1 MLKTLGLVS
10 QRQDANT
17 HWYAL
22 EPEAIANLAKRIL
35 SREQIAGLA
44 RNGAARGLAKAVLST
59 FVGPDGA
66 IKSIPASRKKRGRCW
81 RGWCGSSRTAAA
93 IRKAEIN
100 ARLLEHHWDS
110 ATLRREF
117 IGYRMMAREAGV
129 YWRVPESDWLSET
142 PASRPD
148 LIAPVA
154 DDPFKPW
161 LDRWRL
167 TPDGEAFATRFGSR
181 LMPVIADGAPAML
194 KIAGGEEERN
204 GAALMAWYAGEGASA
219 GPGARRPGC
228 FCSNEP

>member
-1 MLKTLGLVS
+1 MDTPDQSKLLQFFKALAHESRLKLLGLVAQREHSVQELAALVGLKEPTVSHHLTMLKTLGLVS

-44 RNGAARGLAKAVLST
+44 ETAPPEDWQKRVLST

-66 IKSIPASRKKRGRCW
+66 IKSIPASRKKRWAVLAWLVRKFEDGR
-81 RGWCGSSRTAAA
+81 RYPE
-93 IRKAEIN
+93 AEIN

-142 PASRPD
+142 PA
-148 LIAPVA
+148 PV
-154 DDPFKPW
+154 
-161 LDRWRL
+161 R
-167 TPDGEAFATRFGSR
+167 
-181 LMPVIADGAPAML
+181 I
-194 KIAGGEEERN
+194 
-204 GAALMAWYAGEGASA
+204 
-219 GPGARRPGC
+219 
-228 FCSNEP
+228 